1 MARSRKVSALG
12 ALLLLFAVSAHAQQP
27 DAHTQQPGTTE
38 AYAPADSA
46 PVVVDGVELFK
57 VAGAASLSAED
68 RAEIVSAR
76 IVDVARDRSI
86 QPQDV
91 TLSTRDGRY
100 TILARSGPLVS
111 VTRSDVELEHVAA
124 RDIADIRLHWIR
136 QAIDRYRFERRPD
149 QLARSLGKVIVA
161 TMVAALLFAVVWQ
174 LFRWMLQAVERR
186 YRARIQSVSI
196 RSFEIVGAERIWRS
210 INSILRAGRSL
221 VMLALAIIYV
231 AYALYQFPATR
242 AASGQLFTVVA
253 EPFQSM
259 GLAIVKYIPNLIFL
273 VIFIYV
279 ARALLKLNT
288 AFFESIRTG
297 TTVIPRFE
305 PEWARPTSNL
315 VRIIIILFAAVV
327 AYPYLPGSGTAAFQG
342 VSIFAGVLFSLGAS
356 TYMANIIAGYTLT
369 YRRAFRVG
377 DFIRIGEHVGE
388 VIEVRLL
395 VTHLKTPKNEELIVP
410 NSLVLQTQVLNYSRL
425 AKSEGLV
432 LHTMVG
438 IGYDVSW
445 QKVEAMLLE
454 AAERTSG
461 LLRKPSPYVL
471 IRGLDDFAVKYE
483 LNVYVDTGL
492 QMLPRYAALH
502 RSILDVFNENGV
514 QIMTP
519 AYEGDP
525 EQPKIA
531 PPAHLPPPPSVRGIT
546 GPNS

>member
-1 MARSRKVSALG
+1 VKSFLAIALA
-12 ALLLLFAVSAHAQQP
+12 ALLLLIHSFAYAQQP
-27 DAHTQQPGTTE
+27 DAIETS
-38 AYAPADSA
+38 APPDSA

-57 VAGAASLSAED
+57 VAGSASLSAED
-68 RAEIVSAR
+68 RAEIVGAR
-76 IVDVARDRSI
+76 IVDVARDHSI
-86 QPQDV
+86 PPRDL

-100 TILARSGPLVS
+100 TILARAVPLVS
-111 VTRSDVELEHVAA
+111 VTRSDVELEHVSA
-124 RDIADIRLHWIR
+124 RDIAEVRLHWIR
-136 QAIDRYRFERRPD
+136 QAIERYRLERRPD

-161 TMVAALLFAVVWQ
+161 TVVAALTLAAVLQ
-174 LFRWMLQAVERR
+174 LFRWMLRAVERR

-210 INSILRAGRSL
+210 INSVLRAARSL
-221 VMLALAIIYV
+221 VVVALAMIYV
-231 AYALYQFPATR
+231 AYVLYQFPATR
-242 AASGQLFTVVA
+242 PASDEMFTLVA
-253 EPFQSM
+253 EPFQAM
-259 GLAIVKYIPNLIFL
+259 GLAVLKYVPNLVFL
-273 VIFIYV
+273 IILIYV
-279 ARALLKLNT
+279 ARALLKLNA
-288 AFFESIRTG
+288 AFFESVRTG

-305 PEWARPTSNL
+305 RDWARPTSNL
-315 VRIIIILFAAVV
+315 VRVIVILFAAVV

-342 VSIFAGVLFSLGAS
+342 ISIFAGVLFSLGAS

-377 DFIRIGEHVGE
+377 EFIRIGEHVGE

-425 AKSEGLV
+425 ATNEGLV

-438 IGYDVSW
+438 IGYEVGW
-445 QKVEAMLLE
+445 RKVEAMLLE
-454 AAERTSG
+454 AANRTSG

-483 LNVYVDTGL
+483 LNVYVDTGM
-492 QMLPRYAALH
+492 QMLLRYAALH

-531 PPAHLPPPPSVRGIT
+531 PPAHLSSPPGVRGIT
-546 GPNS
+546 GPDP